1 MGKGVIS
8 LENIKSWWWDRSQ
21 RDKWLIGGV
30 VALIIM
36 GIMGGLLLHQP
47 ATSAPLPA
55 TVPPAAQGSQRESGV
70 VRENAARV
78 RGDASSASSHD
89 TRVFVDV
96 QGGVN
101 HPGLYQF
108 SAEMRVADAIKAAGG
123 LAARA
128 DRQQVNLAT
137 KLTDQQQLYIPLR
150 GEKAPAAQATS
161 STANTASGSPAAKQG
176 SSGPAAVINLNT
188 ATVTEL
194 QQLTGIGEKKAQKI
208 VDYRSEH
215 GSFKAVK
222 DLSQVPGFG
231 DKTVA
236 NLQDQLTL

>member
-1 MGKGVIS
+1 M
-8 LENIKSWWWDRSQ
+8 ENIKAWWWDRSQ

-30 VALIIM
+30 IALVVM
-36 GIMGGLLLHQP
+36 GIVSGLLLRQP
-47 ATSAPLPA
+47 ATPAPLPA
-55 TVPPAAQGSQRESGV
+55 AVPPAAQAVQHGTGT
-70 VRENAARV
+70 VRENTTHV
-78 RGDASSASSHD
+78 SGGTSSASSHD

-108 SAEMRVADAIKAAGG
+108 AAEMRVADAIKAAGG
-123 LAARA
+123 LATRA

-137 KLTDQQQLYIPLR
+137 KLTDQQQLYIPLQ
-150 GEKAPAAQATS
+150 GEKVPAAQ
-161 STANTASGSPAAKQG
+161 TASSAVESPNGSTPAKQG
-176 SSGPAAVINLNT
+176 SNGPAAVINLNT
-188 ATVTEL
+188 TTVTEF

-215 GSFKAVK
+215 GSFKTVK

-236 NLQDQLTL
+236 NLQDQLTV